1 MDTIS
6 LGRFAFNAAAQEA
19 AHHPQPQQRPHFLPP
34 FANERNKAID
44 DLLVQLETELEVTGK
59 PCSMMGSDVTCD
71 LRPCTQY
78 LAVQT

>member
-1 MDTIS
+1 MDSTS
-6 LGRFAFNAAAQEA
+6 LGRFAFSAAAQEA

-44 DLLVQLETELEVTGK
+44 DLLVQLETELEVTGE
-59 PCSMMGSDVTCD
+59 PCSMSALMCAGTCG
-71 LRPCTQY
+71 

>member
-1 MDTIS
+1 MDSTR

-19 AHHPQPQQRPHFLPP
+19 AHHPPPQQRPHFLPP

-59 PCSMMGSDVTCD
+59 PCSMMWTDMFRD
-71 LRPCTQY
+71 MRPCTGH
-78 LAVQT
+78 LAMQT